1 MRYLIFLLIFLIG
14 FSSFGKNKPKL
25 DDYPE
30 KINQIVFRLSCNPA
44 DRQAAKKLLKTY
56 SEVLINYQKEIDRL
70 QVEPDSFRWT
80 RTYELMDELNEISGD
95 ILFNSEANRVIC
107 EPKFYDGEIDD
118 VKQKAVQELYGLGV
132 AALNSG
138 GIKKARE
145 AYFCFLKAVKLAP
158 AYRDVNQKIMEARK
172 RATVDILIDKVAAYV
187 NSKNLF
193 AVKFYE
199 SLSNKLHSDFLQDQF
214 VNFYSTSDVKQR
226 KISAD
231 WVVSISFIDFY
242 MEKATSLD
250 NSGVV
255 YINGVAEIKVFSARE
270 DRTLLN
276 MRIPNQFIW
285 RSNVPNNGSDLQGMF
300 DSFSLSMTGQIAD
313 ALSVFIKKTIY

>member
-1 MRYLIFLLIFLIG
+1 MRYLTFLLVFLLS
-14 FSSFGKNKPKL
+14 FSSSGKSKL
-25 DDYPE
+25 KLSDYPE
-30 KINQIVFRLSCNPA
+30 KINQIVFRLSCNPS
-44 DRQAAKKLLKTY
+44 DRQASKKLLKTY
-56 SEVLINYQKEIDRL
+56 TKVLIDYQKEIDRL
-70 QVEPDSFRWT
+70 QVAPDSFRWT
-80 RTYELMDELNEISGD
+80 RTYELMDELNEISND

-118 VKQKAVQELYGLGV
+118 IKQKAVQELYDQGV

-145 AYFCFLKAVKLAP
+145 AYFCFQRALKLVP
-158 AYRDVNQKIMEARK
+158 AYRDVNQKIIEARK
-172 RATVDILIDKVAAYV
+172 KATVGILVDKVAAYV

-199 SLSNKLHSDFLQDQF
+199 SLSNILHSNFLQDQF
-214 VNFYSTSDVKQR
+214 VNFYSASDVKQR
-226 KISAD
+226 KIIAD
-231 WVVSISFIDFY
+231 WIVNISFIDFY
-242 MEKATSLD
+242 IEKAASLD

-255 YINGVAEIKVFSARE
+255 YINGVAEIKIFSARE
-270 DRTLLN
+270 DRTILS

-300 DSFSLSMTGQIAD
+300 DSFSLSMTDQVAG
-313 ALSVFIKKTIY
+313 ALSEFIKKTIS